1 MEIKHGNRNYQI
13 GIRMLSS
20 ANPFS
25 YYFPIEDKNKFDEL
39 MTLEYPKVDISKF
52 NEYYTKLINDISLY
66 AAFSSNLYKEEWE
79 YIYIYFGIVN
89 NKLIFGKYQQ
99 TVVDR
104 MKELSEKD
112 KALYDGLL
120 CKIDTYGWL
129 VTQENGYTKVSYY
142 TRTDDE
148 NKTIYPIYVYKD
160 MLILSNAD
168 ADKPSIVKNEYFLYN
183 AGERKKS

>member
-1 MEIKHGNRNYQI
+1 
-13 GIRMLSS
+13 
-20 ANPFS
+20 
-25 YYFPIEDKNKFDEL
+25 
-39 MTLEYPKVDISKF
+39 
-52 NEYYTKLINDISLY
+52 
-66 AAFSSNLYKEEWE
+66 
-79 YIYIYFGIVN
+79 
-89 NKLIFGKYQQ
+89 
-99 TVVDR
+99 
-104 MKELSEKD
+104 
-112 KALYDGLL
+112 
-120 CKIDTYGWL
+120 